1 MPVAISPTNASIVL
15 IGGAGN
21 STCSRVYARS
31 TDGGAT
37 FTGAGIADV
46 GLHADAHAIMFAPSN
61 PSIVYEGNDG
71 GIFKSTDG
79 GATWTSLNQG
89 VSATQF
95 QSVDVHPIDPNYSLG
110 GTQDN
115 GTEQYQPAGTW
126 IHADDGDGG
135 FAVIDQNATDNTNV
149 RSYHTYYN
157 QRSALVGYARATTAS
172 GAYSFLG
179 NGANNIATTEYC
191 NFYAPLVRGPG
202 SPFNT
207 IYYATDRLHRS
218 TDGGTTNPTVSQT
231 SPAGTGV
238 PISAVGIAP
247 TNDSVRVVATNNY
260 NVSTGAAVNIKI
272 LGTAHGSS
280 TLTDWTNAS
289 MPLTSYVSRIVF
301 DPTNANVAYVCFGG
315 FHIAGLH
322 VWKTTNLLSG
332 TPTWSASGTGL
343 PDVPVDAFEIDPA
356 NTSRLFAGTDIGV
369 YTSTDG
375 GATWAPYTTGMPV
388 ISVFD
393 MRIQPTA
400 RVLRIATHG
409 RGMWERTLDSPVA
422 TELSL
427 VGAEF
432 VGGHP
437 QLTWFSA
444 DGANQKMNLYRRA
457 VPGDFA
463 LVGPIYANS
472 QGLITYTDTDAQP
485 GRSYEYQLGL
495 FSNGVESRLG
505 NVWVDVP
512 VSASFGIRRLAD
524 SGRGPIQFSVTLSSP
539 SPARLELVDVTGR
552 RIASQDL
559 AGLGTGDHVVSMSAS
574 ARPGMYWARLSQA
587 GKMVSTKVA
596 LVR

>member
-1 MPVAISPTNASIVL
+1 
-15 IGGAGN
+15 
-21 STCSRVYARS
+21 
-31 TDGGAT
+31 
-37 FTGAGIADV
+37 
-46 GLHADAHAIMFAPSN
+46 
-61 PSIVYEGNDG
+61 
-71 GIFKSTDG
+71 
-79 GATWTSLNQG
+79 
-89 VSATQF
+89 
-95 QSVDVHPIDPNYSLG
+95 
-110 GTQDN
+110 
-115 GTEQYQPAGTW
+115 
-126 IHADDGDGG
+126 
-135 FAVIDQNATDNTNV
+135 
-149 RSYHTYYN
+149 
-157 QRSALVGYARATTAS
+157 
-172 GAYSFLG
+172 
-179 NGANNIATTEYC
+179 
-191 NFYAPLVRGPG
+191 
-202 SPFNT
+202 
-207 IYYATDRLHRS
+207 
-218 TDGGTTNPTVSQT
+218 
-231 SPAGTGV
+231 
-238 PISAVGIAP
+238 
-247 TNDSVRVVATNNY
+247 
-260 NVSTGAAVNIKI
+260 
-272 LGTAHGSS
+272 
-280 TLTDWTNAS
+280 
-289 MPLTSYVSRIVF
+289 
-301 DPTNANVAYVCFGG
+301 
-315 FHIAGLH
+315 
-322 VWKTTNLLSG
+322 
-332 TPTWSASGTGL
+332 
-343 PDVPVDAFEIDPA
+343 VPVNAFEIDPA